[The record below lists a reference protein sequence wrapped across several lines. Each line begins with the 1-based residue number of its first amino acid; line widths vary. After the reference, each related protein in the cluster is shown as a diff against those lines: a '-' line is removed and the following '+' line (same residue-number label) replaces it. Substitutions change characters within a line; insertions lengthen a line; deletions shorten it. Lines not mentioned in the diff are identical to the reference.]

1 MKLIDSS
8 INIISQEDSLEGIY
22 KQIERGA
29 RICYASESMDKT
41 AKEFV
46 DSLIKRGHL
55 SPLEHGTVYL
65 HFTAPYGETCLFADL
80 QYNLPEVY
88 KYVIGKYS
96 KVVSHPN
103 GIDYYVTT
111 NYRHIIEHNWMD
123 DLRYLCKPTKFH
135 EKRLSAEI
143 ILSEGIAREFNR
155 HRTFSVSQQSTRYC
169 NFSKDKFGNEIS
181 FIKPYW
187 YNSGESVTKV
197 FESHCKECESE
208 YMCLIKDGLLPQE
221 AREVLPLS
229 TATKVMY
236 TAFESDWK
244 HFFELRCSPAAHPD
258 ARKLANEIKDVLE
271 SKQTDMEVLYDIES
285 IPIEYRELIPKG
297 KNFMTP
303 ILMGYMVSSINK
315 KNVLIEITSSGY
327 RAYDMPDYGITFS
340 SKDDEFSELSEL
352 YHGWNYL
359 DRVSEIIND
368 YKNEVHD

>member
-8 INIISQEDSLEGIY
+8 INIIRQEDSLEGIY

-29 RICYASESMDKT
+29 RVCYASESRDKT
-41 AKEFV
+41 TKEFV

-65 HFTAPYGETCLFADL
+65 HFTAPHGKTCLFADL
-80 QYNLPEVY
+80 QYSLPEVY
-88 KYVIGKYS
+88 KYVIGGYS
-96 KVVSHPN
+96 KVVSNPN

-135 EKRLSAEI
+135 EKRISAEI

-187 YNSGESVTKV
+187 YNSDESVTKA
-197 FESHCKECESE
+197 FESYCKECESE

-244 HFFELRCSPAAHPD
+244 HFFGLRCSPAAHPD

-271 SKQTDMEVLYDIES
+271 SKQTYMEVFHDIKS
-285 IPIEYRELIPKG
+285 VPIEYRGLIPKG
-297 KNFMTP
+297 KNFITP
-303 ILMGYMVSSINK
+303 MFVCYVGSTINK
-315 KNVLIEITSSGY
+315 KKVLIEISSTRY
-327 RAYDMPDYGITFS
+327 RASDMPEYGITFS
-340 SKDDEFSELSEL
+340 SKDDEFLELSEL
-352 YHGWNYL
+352 YHGLNYL

-368 YKNEVHD
+368 YKNENK

>member
-8 INIISQEDSLEGIY
+8 INIIRQKYSLEGIY

-29 RICYASESMDKT
+29 RICYASESMGKT

-65 HFTAPYGETCLFADL
+65 HFTAPNGETCLFADL

-88 KYVIGKYS
+88 KYVIGGYS
-96 KVVSHPN
+96 KVVSNPN

-123 DLRYLCKPTKFH
+123 DLQYLCKPTKFH
-135 EKRLSAEI
+135 EKRYSAEI

-197 FESHCKECESE
+197 FESYCKECESE

-271 SKQTDMEVLYDIES
+271 SK
-285 IPIEYRELIPKG
+285 
-297 KNFMTP
+297 
-303 ILMGYMVSSINK
+303 
-315 KNVLIEITSSGY
+315 
-327 RAYDMPDYGITFS
+327 
-340 SKDDEFSELSEL
+340 
-352 YHGWNYL
+352 
-359 DRVSEIIND
+359 
-368 YKNEVHD
+368 

>member
-8 INIISQEDSLEGIY
+8 INIIRQEDSLEGIY

-29 RICYASESMDKT
+29 RICYASESRDKT

-65 HFTAPYGETCLFADL
+65 HFTAPYGENC
-80 QYNLPEVY
+80 LPEVY
-88 KYVIGKYS
+88 KYVIGGYS
-96 KVVSHPN
+96 KVVSNPN

-135 EKRLSAEI
+135 EKRYSAEI

-187 YNSGESVTKV
+187 YNSDKSVTEV

-244 HFFELRCSPAAHPD
+244 HFFKLRCSPAAHPD

-271 SKQTDMEVLYDIES
+271 SKQTYMEVFHNIES
-285 IPIEYRELIPKG
+285 MPIEYRKLIPKG
-297 KNFMTP
+297 KNFITP
-303 ILMGYMVSSINK
+303 KLVCYVASIINK
-315 KNVLIEITSSGY
+315 KKVLIEISTSPQS
-327 RAYDMPDYGITFS
+327 RAFDMPEYGITFS
-340 SKDDEFSELSEL
+340 SKDNEFWELSEL
-352 YHGWNYL
+352 YLGLNYL
-359 DRVSEIIND
+359 NRVSEIIND
-368 YKNEVHD
+368 YENENK

>member
-8 INIISQEDSLEGIY
+8 INIISQEYSLEGIY

-29 RICYASESMDKT
+29 RICYASESMGKT

-80 QYNLPEVY
+80 QYSLPEVY
-88 KYVIGKYS
+88 KYVIGGYS
-96 KVVSHPN
+96 KVVSNPN
-103 GIDYYVTT
+103 CIDYYVTT

-169 NFSKDKFGNEIS
+169 NFSKDKFGNEMS

-187 YNSGESVTKV
+187 YNSDKFVTKV

-208 YMCLIKDGLLPQE
+208 YMWLIKEGLLPQE

-244 HFFELRCSPAAHPD
+244 HFFELRCSPTAHPD
-258 ARKLANEIKDVLE
+258 AIKLANEIKDVLE
-271 SKQTDMEVLYDIES
+271 PKQTYMEVFHNREV
-285 IPIEYRELIPKG
+285 IPIEYRELIPKYE
-297 KNFMTP
+297 NFITP
-303 ILMGYMVSSINK
+303 ILVCYVVSTINNK
-315 KNVLIEITSSGY
+315 KVLIEIATSRYIVSG
-327 RAYDMPDYGITFS
+327 MLEYGITFL
-340 SKDDEFSELSEL
+340 SKDSEFSELSEL
-352 YHGWNYL
+352 YLGLNYL

-368 YKNEVHD
+368 YKNENK

>member
-8 INIISQEDSLEGIY
+8 INIIRQEDSLEGIY

-29 RICYASESMDKT
+29 RICYASESRDKT

-65 HFTAPYGETCLFADL
+65 HFKAEKTCTWGELPYEM
-80 QYNLPEVY
+80 PSVW
-88 KYVIGKYS
+88 KYQFNDYS
-96 KVVSHPN
+96 KVTSGYN
-103 GIDYYVTT
+103 YLDYYVTT
-111 NYRHIIEHNWMD
+111 NFRVIIENGWLD
-123 DLRYLCKPTKFH
+123 DLKYLCNPTMAHK
-135 EKRLSAEI
+135 KRYSVEV

-187 YNSGESVTKV
+187 YNSGESVTKA
-197 FESHCKECESE
+197 FESCCKECESE

-229 TATKVMY
+229 IATKVMY
-236 TAFESDWK
+236 TAFESDLK

-271 SKQTDMEVLYDIES
+271 SKQTDMEVFYDIES

-297 KNFMTP
+297 KNFITP
-303 ILMGYMVSSINK
+303 ILMGYVVSNINK

-327 RAYDMPDYGITFS
+327 RTSDMPDYGITFS

-352 YHGWNYL
+352 YHGLNYL
-359 DRVSEIIND
+359 DRVSEIINN
-368 YKNEVHD
+368 YKNENK